1 MVPPGGSNEP
11 AGLSSEISR
20 RVVAAIEQSIPLY
33 DHVNNLISFG
43 RAQTARKF
51 AIEAL
56 QLEKPKLVLDAG
68 IGPVTTSKLLLD
80 LCDPD
85 QLVGLDASPMQLKTA
100 QRNLTPFG
108 QASLHLVRGTF
119 EFLPFRDNVFDA
131 IITCYALRDSVDI
144 RKSLGEYQRICG
156 QLGVFADV
164 DLAKP
169 DNVVKRAGSIFY
181 VRYVMPL
188 IAKLAIVG
196 KMKGNPWRM
205 IVPTYKALPTTNALL
220 SMLRGAFVSVECR
233 EFLMGG
239 IVAIVSRRPTSR
251 HQRSKH

>member
-1 MVPPGGSNEP
+1 VAEAGRNSVST
-11 AGLSSEISR
+11 GLSHEISKN
-20 RVVAAIEQSIPLY
+20 VVEAIEEAIPLY

-51 AIEAL
+51 AIKAL

-68 IGPVTTSKLLLD
+68 VGPGTTSRLLLD
-80 LCDPD
+80 SCQPD

-100 QRNLTPFG
+100 QHNLPF
-108 QASLHLVRGTF
+108 AETSLHLVRGAF
-119 EFLPFRDNVFDA
+119 EFLPFRDSVFDA

-144 RKSLGEYQRICG
+144 QKSLREYQRICG
-156 QLGVFADV
+156 QSGIFVDV

-169 DNVVKRAGSIFY
+169 DNVVKRLGSIFY
-181 VRYVMPL
+181 VRYIMPL

-205 IVPTYKALPTTNALL
+205 IVPTYMALPTTNVLL
-220 SMLRGAFVSVECR
+220 SMMRDEFVSVECK

-239 IVAIVSRRPTSR
+239 IVAIVSRRSVSR
-251 HQRSKH
+251 N